1 MQISLAQERFN
12 AITKKELYKVS
23 QNFTNFLTENMF
35 DSLPAE
41 LLEEDRIIML
51 YREDYRDKRGT
62 G

>member
-1 MQISLAQERFN
+1 
-12 AITKKELYKVS
+12 
-23 QNFTNFLTENMF
+23 MF

-62 G
+62 ERDRFKLTLKSTIFSLKENDSELYKCLLRHGI

>member
-35 DSLPAE
+35 DSLLAE